1 LSHPISVQRVIAGE
15 LSINVAVVGE
25 GPAVLLLH
33 GFPHTWELWAK
44 IIPDLAK
51 THTVVAPDLRGLG
64 GTTRAPS
71 GYDAQTIADDAVA
84 LLDALSLARASVVA
98 IDLGVPPAFMLAM
111 THPDRVERLVL
122 MESLVGPL
130 PGAESFGAPWWFGFH
145 AVPGLPEHVLEGHE
159 AQYLDFFLSSGT
171 MGRGVEP
178 AFRDAVIRGYSGTES
193 LHTAFEHYRAFP
205 VNAQQIL
212 AVTRVGRLR
221 MPTMTIGAFPVG
233 DATYHQLKPF
243 ADDLVGNV
251 LDGCGHIIPQ
261 DQPDALVDLLTPF
274 LP

>member
-1 LSHPISVQRVIAGE
+1 LSHHIPVQTVKTGA
-15 LSINVAVVGE
+15 LSINVAVIGQ
-25 GPAVLLLH
+25 GPALLLLH

-51 THTVVAPDLRGLG
+51 THTVIAPDLRGLG
-64 GTTRAPS
+64 GTTRAAG
-71 GYDAQTIADDAVA
+71 GYDAQTIANDAVS
-84 LLDALSLARASVVA
+84 LLNALSTPRTSVVA
-98 IDLGVPPAFMLAM
+98 IDLAVPPAFMLAM

-159 AQYLDFFLSSGT
+159 APYLDFFLNSGT
-171 MGRGVEP
+171 MGRGVDP
-178 AFRDAVIRGYSGTES
+178 AFRDAVIRGYSGTEF

-212 AVTRVGRLR
+212 AVTRVGRLT

-233 DATYHQLKPF
+233 DATYRQLQPF

-261 DQPDALVDLLTPF
+261 DQPGALVDRLTPF
-274 LP
+274 LA

>member
-1 LSHPISVQRVIAGE
+1 MSHHIPVQTVKTGA
-15 LSINVAVVGE
+15 LSINVAVIGQ
-25 GPAVLLLH
+25 GPALLLLH

-51 THTVVAPDLRGLG
+51 THTVIAPDLRGLG
-64 GTTRAPS
+64 GTTRAAG
-71 GYDAQTIADDAVA
+71 GYDAQTIANDAVS
-84 LLDALSLARASVVA
+84 LLNALSTPRTSVVA
-98 IDLGVPPAFMLAM
+98 IDLAVPPAFMLAM

-159 AQYLDFFLSSGT
+159 APYLDFFLNSGT
-171 MGRGVEP
+171 MGRGVDP
-178 AFRDAVIRGYSGTES
+178 AFRDAVIRGYSGTEF

-212 AVTRVGRLR
+212 AVTRVGRLT

-233 DATYHQLKPF
+233 DATYRQLQPF

-261 DQPDALVDLLTPF
+261 DQPGALVDRLTPF
-274 LP
+274 LA